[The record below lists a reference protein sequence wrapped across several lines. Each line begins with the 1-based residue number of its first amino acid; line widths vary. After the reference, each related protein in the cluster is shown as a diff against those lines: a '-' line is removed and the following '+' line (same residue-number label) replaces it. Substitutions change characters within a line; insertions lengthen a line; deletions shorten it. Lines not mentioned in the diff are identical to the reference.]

1 MLGLLINCGKD
12 HIWDLR
18 SKLLPGIN
26 RKLLGSRGKLLE
38 CIPISNGLGICLPKC
53 IPGYLFL
60 HSPVRLKIKIVL
72 MGMLISFKVFLWIAS
87 IVENSKIPSILK
99 LFFPILQQK
108 IGRISKSH
116 VRMLHLPKKW
126 TMLWIW
132 LGRFNCFKVKKSIA
146 THWDFNLSLLKLLN
160 I

>member
-1 MLGLLINCGKD
+1 MLGLLINCGKAL
-12 HIWDLR
+12 IWDSL

-26 RKLLGSRGKLLE
+26 RKLLGSRGKLPE
-38 CIPISNGLGICLPKC
+38 YIPISNGLEICLPKC
-53 IPGYLFL
+53 IRVYLFL
-60 HSPVRLKIKIVL
+60 HSPVLLKIKIVL

-99 LFFPILQQK
+99 PFFPMLQLK
-108 IGRISKSH
+108 IGRISKNH
-116 VRMLHLPKKW
+116 VRMLHLLKKW

-132 LGRFNCFKVKKSIA
+132 LDRFNCFKAKKSIA
-146 THWDFNLSLLKLLN
+146 IHWDFNLSLLKLLN